1 MVRGSIEIW
10 ALAAAGLLGA
20 AALGAPLLGVAG
32 WQPLC
37 VGAAAALALLYVVR
51 RVLAL
56 EPLLDRPTASGRPP
70 LVFLLLPFAFYLALI
85 PWSIGERAPD
95 GDEPWF
101 LLVTHSIAHDFDRDL
116 ANNYRDEDS
125 LAFMPRAIEPQPGD
139 PEGPDGALYSRHGAV
154 LQTVLAPAYRLGGR
168 AGAIVVIAALA
179 ALAAWLFL
187 DLTAFSQDARA
198 RLIAYLIFGFAA
210 PFLIYSQQIW
220 AEVAAVLLAVAAL
233 RWINRLTRHRRE
245 PAAGPGRDDRIVW
258 LLLALAL
265 ALMPALK
272 LRLVLVSAA
281 LALIC
286 VLRLA
291 PGLRRRGALVLA
303 AVLAPTGA
311 LVLWWNRATFGTVL
325 GMHSWSELELYR
337 ESAMSMALGLNGL
350 FFDLA
355 YGLVACAPIWL
366 LLFPAAV
373 VAWRHNRRLLY
384 EVALIAAP
392 TVLLVASRSEW
403 YGGWSPPFRYGL
415 VLLPFLALLL
425 VPLFE
430 RRLDS
435 GGAAPAAGSATLP
448 GGRRVNT
455 FVGMA
460 INTRRATSRRAT
472 VGPATGADVG
482 ALPAGVSTLALVL
495 ALLSGALAVLYI
507 VEPGWTYN
515 LADGRHHL
523 VHYLEAR
530 SGVDFARFLP
540 SATRPRAATWLV
552 PLAAIC
558 LALAAGRVRHKA
570 FAAALAAVPALA
582 LAVLPVLAG
591 ALPTRQVEVESAAV
605 DRTGG
610 NPEPARWTMDRTRYP
625 EAWVLPE
632 GARAEATVIP
642 GGNEVELTVTVR
654 PVRNRPAPLTLVAR
668 SGRREI
674 GRLAFPGDN
683 GEAAAWHTR
692 KLPTATWTSGAPLVL
707 EVPHDGG
714 EALPPNGVA
723 VDRVDL
729 RWH

>member
-1 MVRGSIEIW
+1 MVRGRIETW
-10 ALAAAGLLGA
+10 ALAAAGLLAA
-20 AALGAPLLGVAG
+20 AALGAPLLGVDG
-32 WQPLC
+32 WQPLV
-37 VGAAAALALLYVVR
+37 VGAAVALGLLYVVR

-56 EPLLDRPTASGRPP
+56 ESLLEGAAASKRPA

-85 PWSIGERAPD
+85 PWSIGERVPD

-101 LLVTHSIAHDFDRDL
+101 LLVTHSIAYDFDRDL
-116 ANNYRDEDS
+116 ANNYRNEDA

-139 PEGPDGALYSRHGAV
+139 PEGPDGAVYSRHGAV
-154 LQTVLAPAYRLGGR
+154 LQTVMAPAYRFGGR
-168 AGAIVVIAALA
+168 AGAMVVIAALT

-198 RLIAYLIFGFAA
+198 RLIAYLVFGFAA

-233 RWINRLTRHRRE
+233 RWINRLTRDRND
-245 PAAGPGRDDRIVW
+245 PAAKPGRDDRIVW

-265 ALMPALK
+265 AVMPALK

-286 VLRLA
+286 VLRLP

-311 LVLWWNRATFGTVL
+311 LVLWLNRTTFGTVL

-373 VAWRHNRRLLY
+373 VAWRHHRRLLG
-384 EVALIAAP
+384 EVALIAVP
-392 TVLLVASRSEW
+392 TLLLVASRSEW

-430 RRLDS
+430 RRVDA
-435 GGAAPAAGSATLP
+435 GGAAPASGAAAG
-448 GGRRVNT
+448 V
-455 FVGMA
+455 
-460 INTRRATSRRAT
+460 
-472 VGPATGADVG
+472 
-482 ALPAGVSTLALVL
+482 LPAGVANLALVL
-495 ALLSGALAVLYI
+495 ALLSGALAVLYV

-540 SATRPRAATWLV
+540 SATRPRSATWVV

-558 LALAAGRVRHKA
+558 LALAAGRVRHKTL
-570 FAAALAAVPALA
+570 AATLAAVP
-582 LAVLPVLAG
+582 VLAIAG
-591 ALPTRQVEVESAAV
+591 LPILAGSLPTRHVEIESAAV

-610 NPEPARWTMDRTRYP
+610 NLEPERWTMDRTRYP

-632 GARAEATVIP
+632 GARAEAPVIP
-642 GGNEVELTVTVR
+642 GGNEVELAVTVR
-654 PVRNRPAPLTLVAR
+654 PVRNRPAPLTLIAR
-668 SGRREI
+668 SGSREI
-674 GRLAFPGDN
+674 GRLSFPGGN
-683 GEAAAWHTR
+683 GEAAAWQTR
-692 KLPTATWTSGAPLVL
+692 RLPTATWTSGAPLVL
-707 EVPHDGG
+707 EVPYGDG

-723 VDRVDL
+723 IDRVDL
-729 RWH
+729 RWD

>member
-1 MVRGSIEIW
+1 MVRGRIETW
-10 ALAAAGLLGA
+10 ALAAAGLLAA
-20 AALGAPLLGVAG
+20 AALGAPLLGVDG
-32 WQPLC
+32 WQPLV
-37 VGAAAALALLYVVR
+37 VGAAVALGLLYVVR

-56 EPLLDRPTASGRPP
+56 ESLLERAAASKRPA

-85 PWSIGERAPD
+85 PWSIGERVPD

-101 LLVTHSIAHDFDRDL
+101 LLVTHSIAYDFDRDL
-116 ANNYRDEDS
+116 ANNYRNEDA

-139 PEGPDGALYSRHGAV
+139 PEGPDGAVYSRHGAV
-154 LQTVLAPAYRLGGR
+154 LQTVMAPAYRLGGR
-168 AGAIVVIAALA
+168 AGAMVVIAALA

-198 RLIAYLIFGFAA
+198 RLIAYLVFGFAA

-233 RWINRLTRHRRE
+233 RWINRLARDRND
-245 PAAGPGRDDRIVW
+245 PAAKPGRDDRIVW

-265 ALMPALK
+265 AVMPALK

-286 VLRLA
+286 VLRLP

-311 LVLWWNRATFGTVL
+311 LVLWLNRTTFGTVL

-373 VAWRHNRRLLY
+373 VAWRHHRRLLG
-384 EVALIAAP
+384 EVALIAVP
-392 TVLLVASRSEW
+392 TLLLVASRSEW

-430 RRLDS
+430 RRVDA
-435 GGAAPAAGSATLP
+435 GGAAPASGAAAG
-448 GGRRVNT
+448 V
-455 FVGMA
+455 
-460 INTRRATSRRAT
+460 
-472 VGPATGADVG
+472 
-482 ALPAGVSTLALVL
+482 LPAGVANLALVL
-495 ALLSGALAVLYI
+495 ALLSGALAVLYV

-540 SATRPRAATWLV
+540 SATRPRSATWLV

-558 LALAAGRVRHKA
+558 LALAAGRVRHKTL
-570 FAAALAAVPALA
+570 AATLAAVP
-582 LAVLPVLAG
+582 VLAIAG
-591 ALPTRQVEVESAAV
+591 LPILADSLPTRHVEMESAAV

-610 NPEPARWTMDRTRYP
+610 NLEPERWTMDRTRYP

-632 GARAEATVIP
+632 GARAEAPVIP
-642 GGNEVELTVTVR
+642 GGNEVELAVTVR
-654 PVRNRPAPLTLVAR
+654 PVRNRPAPLTLIAR
-668 SGRREI
+668 SGSREI
-674 GRLAFPGDN
+674 GRLSFPGGN
-683 GEAAAWHTR
+683 GEAAAWQTR
-692 KLPTATWTSGAPLVL
+692 RLPTATWTSGAPLVL
-707 EVPHDGG
+707 EVPYGDG

-723 VDRVDL
+723 IDRVDL
-729 RWH
+729 RWD

>member
-1 MVRGSIEIW
+1 MVRGRIETW
-10 ALAAAGLLGA
+10 ALAAAGLVAA
-20 AALGAPLLGVAG
+20 AALGAPLLGVDG
-32 WQPLC
+32 WQPLV
-37 VGAAAALALLYVVR
+37 VGAAVALGLLYVVR

-56 EPLLDRPTASGRPP
+56 ESLLERSAASKRPA

-101 LLVTHSIAHDFDRDL
+101 LLVTHSIAYDFDRDL

-139 PEGPDGALYSRHGAV
+139 PEGPDGAVYSRHGAV
-154 LQTVLAPAYRLGGR
+154 LQTVMAPAYRLGGR
-168 AGAIVVIAALA
+168 AGAMVVIAALA

-198 RLIAYLIFGFAA
+198 RLIAYLVFGFAA

-220 AEVAAVLLAVAAL
+220 AEVAAVLLALLAY
-233 RWINRLTRHRRE
+233 RSITRLT
-245 PAAGPGRDDRIVW
+245 AGPQARSLDAFRANWPLW
-258 LLLALAL
+258 LTLCVPLALL
-265 ALMPALK
+265 PALK
-272 LRLVLVSAA
+272 LRFVLVSAA

-286 VLRLA
+286 VLRLR
-291 PGLRRRGALVLA
+291 PGLRDRGAVLLVT
-303 AVLAPTGA
+303 VLAPTGV
-311 LVLWWNRATFGTVL
+311 LVLWLNRATFGTVL

-337 ESAMSMALGLNGL
+337 KSAMSIALGLNGL

-366 LLFPAAV
+366 LLFPAVV
-373 VAWRHNRRLLY
+373 VAWRHHRRLLG
-384 EVALIAAP
+384 EVALIAVP
-392 TVLLVASRSEW
+392 TLLLVASRSEW

-430 RRLDS
+430 RRLDA
-435 GGAAPAAGSATLP
+435 GVAARARGDAT
-448 GGRRVNT
+448 
-455 FVGMA
+455 
-460 INTRRATSRRAT
+460 
-472 VGPATGADVG
+472 G
-482 ALPAGVSTLALVL
+482 ALPAGVSALALAL
-495 ALLSGALAVLYI
+495 ALLSGALAVLYV

-540 SATRPRAATWLV
+540 SATRPRSATWLV
-552 PLAAIC
+552 PLAAIS
-558 LALAAGRVRHKA
+558 LALAAGRVRHKT
-570 FAAALAAVPALA
+570 LAATLS
-582 LAVLPVLAG
+582 AVPVLAVAG
-591 ALPTRQVEVESAAV
+591 LPILASSLPTRHVEIESAAI

-610 NPEPARWTMDRTRYP
+610 NLEPERWTMDRTRYP

-632 GARAEATVIP
+632 GARAEAAVIP

-654 PVRNRPAPLTLVAR
+654 PVRNRPAPLTLIAR
-668 SGRREI
+668 SGSREI
-674 GRLAFPGDN
+674 GRLSFPGGN
-683 GEAAAWHTR
+683 GEAAAWQTR
-692 KLPTATWTSGAPLVL
+692 RLPIATWTSGAPLVL
-707 EVPHDGG
+707 EVAYGDG

-723 VDRVDL
+723 IDRVDL
-729 RWH
+729 RWD

>member
-1 MVRGSIEIW
+1 MVRGRIETW
-10 ALAAAGLLGA
+10 ALAAAGLLAA
-20 AALGAPLLGVAG
+20 AALGAPLLGVDG
-32 WQPLC
+32 WQPLV
-37 VGAAAALALLYVVR
+37 VGAAVALGLLYVVR

-56 EPLLDRPTASGRPP
+56 ESLLERSAALKRPA

-101 LLVTHSIAHDFDRDL
+101 LLVTHSIAYDFDRDL
-116 ANNYRDEDS
+116 ANNYRNEDA

-139 PEGPDGALYSRHGAV
+139 PEGPDGAVYSRHGVV
-154 LQTVLAPAYRLGGR
+154 LQTVMAPAYRLGGR
-168 AGAIVVIAALA
+168 AGAMVVIAALA

-187 DLTAFSQDARA
+187 DLTVFSPDARA
-198 RLIAYLIFGFAA
+198 RLIAYLVFGFAA

-233 RWINRLTRHRRE
+233 RWINRLARDRND
-245 PAAGPGRDDRIVW
+245 PAAEPGRDDRIVW

-286 VLRLA
+286 VLRLP

-311 LVLWWNRATFGTVL
+311 LVLWLNRATFGTVL

-373 VAWRHNRRLLY
+373 VAWRHHRRLLG

-392 TVLLVASRSEW
+392 TLLLVASRSEW

-430 RRLDS
+430 RRFDS
-435 GGAAPAAGSATLP
+435 GGTAPARRRGRSTPGRRFDPGAGPGSAERSAGRPLCRGTGLDLQPGGRPPPPGPLP
-448 GGRRVNT
+448 GGAKRRRLRALSALSHPAPGCDLARPARGHLPGAGCRT
-455 FVGMA
+455 GQA
-460 INTRRATSRRAT
+460 QDARGDAGRRARARHRR
-472 VGPATGADVG
+472 PPNPRR
-482 ALPAGVSTLALVL
+482 LPAHAARGDGERRGRPDRRQ
-495 ALLSGALAVLYI
+495 SG
-507 VEPGWTYN
+507 
-515 LADGRHHL
+515 
-523 VHYLEAR
+523 
-530 SGVDFARFLP
+530 
-540 SATRPRAATWLV
+540 TR
-552 PLAAIC
+552 
-558 LALAAGRVRHKA
+558 
-570 FAAALAAVPALA
+570 
-582 LAVLPVLAG
+582 
-591 ALPTRQVEVESAAV
+591 
-605 DRTGG
+605 
-610 NPEPARWTMDRTRYP
+610 TMDDGP
-625 EAWVLPE
+625 HPLP
-632 GARAEATVIP
+632 GS
-642 GGNEVELTVTVR
+642 L
-654 PVRNRPAPLTLVAR
+654 
-668 SGRREI
+668 
-674 GRLAFPGDN
+674 
-683 GEAAAWHTR
+683 
-692 KLPTATWTSGAPLVL
+692 GAP
-707 EVPHDGG
+707 
-714 EALPPNGVA
+714 
-723 VDRVDL
+723 
-729 RWH
+729 

>member
-1 MVRGSIEIW
+1 MVRGRIETW
-10 ALAAAGLLGA
+10 ALAAAGLLAA
-20 AALGAPLLGVAG
+20 AALGAPLLGVDG
-32 WQPLC
+32 WQPLV
-37 VGAAAALALLYVVR
+37 VGAAVALGLLYVVR

-56 EPLLDRPTASGRPP
+56 ESLLEGAAASKRPA

-85 PWSIGERAPD
+85 PWSIGERVPD

-101 LLVTHSIAHDFDRDL
+101 LLVTHSIAYDFDRDL
-116 ANNYRDEDS
+116 ANNYRNEDS

-139 PEGPDGALYSRHGAV
+139 PEGPDGAVYSRHGAV
-154 LQTVLAPAYRLGGR
+154 LQTVMAPAYRFGGR
-168 AGAIVVIAALA
+168 AGAMVVIAALA

-198 RLIAYLIFGFAA
+198 RLIAYLVFGFAA

-233 RWINRLTRHRRE
+233 RWINRLTRDRND
-245 PAAGPGRDDRIVW
+245 PAAKPGRDDRIVW

-265 ALMPALK
+265 AVMPALK

-286 VLRLA
+286 VLRLP

-311 LVLWWNRATFGTVL
+311 LVLWLNRTTFGTVL

-366 LLFPAAV
+366 LLVPAAV
-373 VAWRHNRRLLY
+373 VAWRHHRRLLG
-384 EVALIAAP
+384 EVALIAVP
-392 TVLLVASRSEW
+392 TLLLVASRSEW

-415 VLLPFLALLL
+415 VLLPFLAMLL

-430 RRLDS
+430 RRLDA
-435 GGAAPAAGSATLP
+435 GGAAPASGAAAG
-448 GGRRVNT
+448 V
-455 FVGMA
+455 
-460 INTRRATSRRAT
+460 
-472 VGPATGADVG
+472 
-482 ALPAGVSTLALVL
+482 LPAGVANLALVL
-495 ALLSGALAVLYI
+495 ALLSGALAVLYV

-540 SATRPRAATWLV
+540 SATRPRSATWVV

-558 LALAAGRVRHKA
+558 LALAAGRVRHKTL
-570 FAAALAAVPALA
+570 AATLAAVP
-582 LAVLPVLAG
+582 VLAIAG
-591 ALPTRQVEVESAAV
+591 LPIFAGSLPTRHVEIESAAV

-610 NPEPARWTMDRTRYP
+610 NLEPERWTMDRTRYP

-632 GARAEATVIP
+632 GARAEAPVIP
-642 GGNEVELTVTVR
+642 GGNEVELAVTVR
-654 PVRNRPAPLTLVAR
+654 PVRNRPAPLTLIAR
-668 SGRREI
+668 SGSREI
-674 GRLAFPGDN
+674 GRLSFPGGN
-683 GEAAAWHTR
+683 GEAAAWQTR
-692 KLPTATWTSGAPLVL
+692 RLPTATWTSGAPLVL
-707 EVPHDGG
+707 EVPYGDG

-723 VDRVDL
+723 IDRVDL
-729 RWH
+729 RWD

>member
-1 MVRGSIEIW
+1 MVRGGIETW
-10 ALAAAGLLGA
+10 ALAAAGLLAA

-32 WQPLC
+32 WQPLA
-37 VGAAAALALLYVVR
+37 VGAAAALGLLYVVS

-56 EPLLDRPTASGRPP
+56 ESLLDRSTRSGRPP

-85 PWSIGERAPD
+85 PWSIGERASD

-101 LLVTHSIAHDFDRDL
+101 LLVTHSIAHDFDLDL
-116 ANNYRDEDS
+116 ANNYRDQDS

-139 PEGPDGALYSRHGAV
+139 PERPNGAVYSRHGAV
-154 LQTVLAPAYRLGGR
+154 LQTLIAPAYRLGGR
-168 AGAIVVIAALA
+168 AGAMVVIAALA

-187 DLTAFSQDARA
+187 DLTSFSRDARA
-198 RLIAYLIFGFAA
+198 RLIAYLAFGFTA

-233 RWINRLTRHRRE
+233 RWIDRLTRERNHPAAE
-245 PAAGPGRDDRIVW
+245 PARDDRVVW

-265 ALMPALK
+265 ALLPALK

-286 VLRLA
+286 VLRLP

-311 LVLWWNRATFGTVL
+311 LVLWLNRATFGTVL

-373 VAWRHNRRLLY
+373 VAWRHQRRLLG

-392 TVLLVASRSEW
+392 TLLLVASRSEW

-430 RRLDS
+430 RRFDS
-435 GGAAPAAGSATLP
+435 GGTASASGAAAGP
-448 GGRRVNT
+448 
-455 FVGMA
+455 
-460 INTRRATSRRAT
+460 
-472 VGPATGADVG
+472 
-482 ALPAGVSTLALVL
+482 LPAGVSNLALVL
-495 ALLSGALAVLYI
+495 ALLSGALAVLYV

-540 SATRPRAATWLV
+540 SATRPSSATWLV
-552 PLAAIC
+552 PLAAIG
-558 LALAAGRVRHKA
+558 LALAAGRVRHKTLA
-570 FAAALAAVPALA
+570 GTLAAVPVLA
-582 LAVLPVLAG
+582 IAVLPILAG
-591 ALPTRQVEVESAAV
+591 SLPTRRVEIESAAV
-605 DRTGG
+605 NRTGG
-610 NPEPARWTMDRTRYP
+610 NLEPQRWTMDRTRYV

-632 GARAEATVIP
+632 GTRAETSVTP
-642 GGNEVELTVTVR
+642 GGSEVELAVTVR
-654 PVRNRPAPLTLVAR
+654 PVRNRQAPLTLIAR
-668 SGRREI
+668 AGSREI
-674 GRLAFPGDN
+674 GRLALPGTGN
-683 GEAAAWHTR
+683 EAPGWQTHR
-692 KLPTATWTSGAPLVL
+692 LPAVPWTEGARLVL
-707 EVPHDGG
+707 EVPYGDG

-723 VDRVDL
+723 IDRVDL
-729 RWH
+729 HWD

>member
-1 MVRGSIEIW
+1 MARGGIETW
-10 ALAAAGLLGA
+10 ALAAAGLLAA
-20 AALGAPLLGVAG
+20 AALGAPLLGVDG
-32 WQPLC
+32 WQPLAM
-37 VGAAAALALLYVVR
+37 GAAVALGLLYVVS

-56 EPLLDRPTASGRPP
+56 ESLLESSAASKRPA

-85 PWSIGERAPD
+85 PWSVGERAPD

-101 LLVTHSIAHDFDRDL
+101 LLLTHSIAYDFDLDL

-139 PEGPDGALYSRHGAV
+139 PEGPDGAVYSRHGAV
-154 LQTVLAPAYRLGGR
+154 LQTVIAPAYRLGGR
-168 AGAIVVIAALA
+168 AGAMVVIAALA

-198 RLIAYLIFGFAA
+198 RLIAYLAFGFAA

-233 RWINRLTRHRRE
+233 RWINRLTRDRND

-281 LALIC
+281 LALIS
-286 VLRLA
+286 VLRL
-291 PGLRRRGALVLA
+291 PSGLRRRGALVLA

-311 LVLWWNRATFGTVL
+311 LVLWLNRATFGTVL

-337 ESAMSMALGLNGL
+337 ESATSVVLGLNGL

-373 VAWRHNRRLLY
+373 VAWRRHRRLLG

-392 TVLLVASRSEW
+392 TLLLVASRSEW

-430 RRLDS
+430 RRFDAGS
-435 GGAAPAAGSATLP
+435 TAQASGAAAG
-448 GGRRVNT
+448 V
-455 FVGMA
+455 
-460 INTRRATSRRAT
+460 
-472 VGPATGADVG
+472 
-482 ALPAGVSTLALVL
+482 LPAGVANLALVL
-495 ALLSGALAVLYI
+495 ALLSGALAVLYV

-523 VHYLEAR
+523 LHHLEAR

-540 SATRPRAATWLV
+540 SATRPRSATWLV
-552 PLAAIC
+552 PLAAIG
-558 LALAAGRVRHKA
+558 LALAAGRVRHKTL
-570 FAAALAAVPALA
+570 AAALSAV
-582 LAVLPVLAG
+582 PVLAI
-591 ALPTRQVEVESAAV
+591 ASLPILARSLPTRHVEIESAAV

-610 NPEPARWTMDRTRYP
+610 NLEPERWTMDRTRYA

-632 GARAEATVIP
+632 GARAETAVTP
-642 GGNEVELTVTVR
+642 GGNEVELAVTVR
-654 PVRNRPAPLTLVAR
+654 PVRNRPAPLTLIAR
-668 SGRREI
+668 SGSREI
-674 GRLAFPGDN
+674 GRLKLPGN
-683 GEAAAWHTR
+683 GNEAAGWQTHKFPA
-692 KLPTATWTSGAPLVL
+692 ATWTSGAALVL
-707 EVPHDGG
+707 EVPYGDG
-714 EALPPNGVA
+714 EARPPNGIA
-723 VDRVDL
+723 IDRVDL
-729 RWH
+729 RWD

>member
-1 MVRGSIEIW
+1 MVRGRIETW
-10 ALAAAGLLGA
+10 ALAAAGLLAA
-20 AALGAPLLGVAG
+20 AALGAPLLGVDG
-32 WQPLC
+32 WQPLV
-37 VGAAAALALLYVVR
+37 VGAAVALGLLYVVR

-56 EPLLDRPTASGRPP
+56 ESLLERSAALKRPA

-101 LLVTHSIAHDFDRDL
+101 LLVTHSIAYDFDRDL
-116 ANNYRDEDS
+116 ANNYRNEDA

-139 PEGPDGALYSRHGAV
+139 PEGPDGAVYSRHGAV
-154 LQTVLAPAYRLGGR
+154 LQTVMAPAYRLGGR
-168 AGAIVVIAALA
+168 AGAMVVIAALA

-187 DLTAFSQDARA
+187 DLTVFSPDARA
-198 RLIAYLIFGFAA
+198 RLIAYLAFGFAA

-233 RWINRLTRHRRE
+233 RWINRLTRDRND
-245 PAAGPGRDDRIVW
+245 PAAEPGRDDRIVW

-286 VLRLA
+286 VLRLP
-291 PGLRRRGALVLA
+291 PGLRRRGALVLP

-311 LVLWWNRATFGTVL
+311 LVLWLNRATFGTVL

-373 VAWRHNRRLLY
+373 VAWRHHRRLLG

-392 TVLLVASRSEW
+392 TLLLVASRSEW

-430 RRLDS
+430 RRFDS
-435 GGAAPAAGSATLP
+435 GGTAPVRGAAA
-448 GGRRVNT
+448 
-455 FVGMA
+455 
-460 INTRRATSRRAT
+460 
-472 VGPATGADVG
+472 G

-495 ALLSGALAVLYI
+495 ALLSGALAVLYV

-540 SATRPRAATWLV
+540 SATRPRGATWLV

-558 LALAAGRVRHKA
+558 LALAAGRVRHKTL
-570 FAAALAAVPALA
+570 AATLAAVP
-582 LAVLPVLAG
+582 VLAIAG
-591 ALPTRQVEVESAAV
+591 LPILAGSLPTRHVEMESAAV

-610 NPEPARWTMDRTRYP
+610 NLEPERWTMDRTRYP

-632 GARAEATVIP
+632 GVRAEATVIP
-642 GGNEVELTVTVR
+642 GGNEVELTVTLR
-654 PVRNRPAPLTLVAR
+654 PVRNRPAPLTLIAR
-668 SGRREI
+668 SGPREI
-674 GRLAFPGDN
+674 GRLSFPGDN
-683 GEAAAWHTR
+683 GEAAGWQTR
-692 KLPTATWTSGAPLVL
+692 RLPTATWTSGAPLVL
-707 EVPHDGG
+707 EVPYGDG

-723 VDRVDL
+723 IDRVDL
-729 RWH
+729 RWR